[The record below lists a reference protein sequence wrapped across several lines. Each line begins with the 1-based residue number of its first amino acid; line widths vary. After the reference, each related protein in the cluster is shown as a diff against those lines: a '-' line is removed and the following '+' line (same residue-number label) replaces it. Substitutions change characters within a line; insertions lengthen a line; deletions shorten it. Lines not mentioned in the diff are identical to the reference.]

1 MSRVRFHVER
11 EQRIGREGLG
21 FTGDDPKHHEAVPV
35 PGREAAL
42 EEGPGDWGTLVNF
55 GDT

>member
-21 FTGDDPKHHEAVPV
+21 FTGDDSEYHEAVPV

-42 EEGPGDWGTLVNF
+42 EEGPRDRGTLVDF